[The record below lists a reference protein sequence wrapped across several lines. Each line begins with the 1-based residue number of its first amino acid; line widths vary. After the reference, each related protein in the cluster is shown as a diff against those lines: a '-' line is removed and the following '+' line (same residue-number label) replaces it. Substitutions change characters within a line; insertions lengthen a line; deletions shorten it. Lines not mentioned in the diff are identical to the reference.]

1 MKRHIVLAIAAAAF
15 VATVESASGLSETL
29 HQPKIF
35 WPKTYDT
42 NKAEQVHRVL
52 NSDKFKYLDGMT
64 SYWEPKWTTTLAYN
78 GDAQTLSAF
87 IAALN
92 EVKGIEVRL
101 TISRDRS
108 KESRGSLAAGSWWV
122 EYSHTLPDTI
132 TVRINL
138 AAEAL
143 GGDKFE
149 LTLPKPKS

>member
-1 MKRHIVLAIAAAAF
+1 
-15 VATVESASGLSETL
+15 
-29 HQPKIF
+29 
-35 WPKTYDT
+35 
-42 NKAEQVHRVL
+42 
-52 NSDKFKYLDGMT
+52 
-64 SYWEPKWTTTLAYN
+64 
-78 GDAQTLSAF
+78 LSAF

-101 TISRDRS
+101 NISRDLS

-132 TVRINL
+132 TVRVNL